1 MPGWAGGQVVSS
13 PLSIC
18 SLHLTPAPGPGV
30 CLTLPGPDME
40 TCPVTHVFL
49 RYNLS
54 PACPICVPISQPLS
68 EMSQPGETE
77 MTPDTC
83 NKSRD
88 ISVTRLGPSWQNT
101 EQTDQAVT
109 GSSQLMRGA
118 LVSGLMTSQSQHQ
131 CHVNG
136 GITSNVTIVNVLSR
150 VCILY

>member
-1 MPGWAGGQVVSS
+1 MSQY
-13 PLSIC
+13 L
-18 SLHLTPAPGPGV
+18 LTTSHTGPGSR
-30 CLTLPGPDME
+30 CLHHCAWALTL

-83 NKSRD
+83 NTSH
-88 ISVTRLGPSWQNT
+88 VTSLSQDWGQVGKIQSS
-101 EQTDQAVT
+101 DQAVT
-109 GSSQLMRGA
+109 GSSQLMSGA

-131 CHVNG
+131 GHVNG
-136 GITSNVTIVNVLSR
+136 GITSNVTMIVNVLSR

>member
-1 MPGWAGGQVVSS
+1 
-13 PLSIC
+13 
-18 SLHLTPAPGPGV
+18 
-30 CLTLPGPDME
+30 
-40 TCPVTHVFL
+40 
-49 RYNLS
+49 
-54 PACPICVPISQPLS
+54 
-68 EMSQPGETE
+68 MSQPGETE

-83 NKSRD
+83 HKSRD

-109 GSSQLMRGA
+109 GSSQLMSGA

-136 GITSNVTIVNVLSR
+136 GITSNVTIIVNVLSR